1 MVKQQLHKTV
11 LVISMAILLLLS
23 TIPSL
28 AQTIDTVELVGII
41 ENMTSTTITVN
52 QQIINLT
59 GAELNIPLEIGS
71 LVKIEGN
78 LSEAGEITAREVNAP
93 DENAQ
98 AGEAELVGI
107 LESYDGSTMV
117 INGQVVDVATAEV
130 KAGIVIGELVKV
142 HVTANDDGTWQ
153 AREAEPTAVPTQDD
167 TTDDNSDDG
176 LRAGEFEIVGTL
188 DEIGDGF
195 VVISGQVI
203 DVSTAEI
210 KNLLVTGVL
219 VKVHLQTVD
228 GVLVARE
235 IENEMGSD
243 DNTNDNSNTNTNDN
257 SSNTNDN
264 NDDNANVN
272 DNTSVDTTVSLEDA
286 TSQVLSIYPN
296 TTITEIKLDDDFG
309 GTLIWKIETSHGIE
323 VKIDAQ
329 TGVILTIES
338 DGDDNNNG
346 STNSNDNTSNNNTGD
361 DNSNSSNDNDDDDN
375 NSNSNNDNDDDDNS
389 GMGSDDDDDDNSG
402 MGSDDDDD
410 DNSGMGS
417 DDDDD

>member
-28 AQTIDTVELVGII
+28 AQTTDNVELIGII
-41 ENMTSTTITVN
+41 ESMTSTTITVN

-59 GAELNIPLEIGS
+59 GAELNVPLEIGS

-142 HVTANDDGTWQ
+142 HVTANNDGTWQ

-167 TTDDNSDDG
+167 STDDNSDDG

-257 SSNTNDN
+257 SSNTN
-264 NDDNANVN
+264 VN
-272 DNTSVDTTVSLEDA
+272 DNTSADTAVSIDDA
-286 TSQVLSIYPN
+286 ISAVLSIYPN
-296 TTITEIKLDDDFG
+296 TTITEIELDDDFG
-309 GTLIWKIETSHGIE
+309 DTQVWKIETSHGIE

-329 TGVILTIES
+329 TGVILTIER
-338 DGDDNNNG
+338 DDNNNNNG
-346 STNSNDNTSNNNTGD
+346 NTNANDNSANTNSNDNVDSNNNSNSDD
-361 DNSNSSNDNDDDDN
+361 DNSNN
-375 NSNSNNDNDDDDNS
+375 NSNSNDND
-389 GMGSDDDDDDNSG
+389 DDDDDDNSG

-410 DNSGMGS
+410 DDDDDDNSGMGS

>member
-375 NSNSNNDNDDDDNS
+375 NSNSSNDNDDDDNS

>member
-28 AQTIDTVELVGII
+28 AQTTDNVELIGII
-41 ENMTSTTITVN
+41 ESMTSTTITVN

-59 GAELNIPLEIGS
+59 GAELNVPLEIGS

-130 KAGIVIGELVKV
+130 KVGIVIGELVKV
-142 HVTANDDGTWQ
+142 HVTANNDGTWQ

-167 TTDDNSDDG
+167 STDDNSDDG

-257 SSNTNDN
+257 SSNTN
-264 NDDNANVN
+264 VN
-272 DNTSVDTTVSLEDA
+272 DNTSADTAVSIDDA
-286 TSQVLSIYPN
+286 ISAVLSIYPN
-296 TTITEIKLDDDFG
+296 TTITEIELDDDFG
-309 GTLIWKIETSHGIE
+309 DTQVWKIETSHGIE

-329 TGVILTIES
+329 TGVILTIER
-338 DGDDNNNG
+338 DDNNNNNG
-346 STNSNDNTSNNNTGD
+346 NTNANDNSANTNSNDNVDSNNNSNSDD
-361 DNSNSSNDNDDDDN
+361 DNSNN
-375 NSNSNNDNDDDDNS
+375 NSNSNDND
-389 GMGSDDDDDDNSG
+389 DDDDDDNSG

-410 DNSGMGS
+410 DDDDDDNSGMGS